1 MLKMLQTI
9 GALLALAAMASA
21 QLNPQEVPKLEM
33 FNSFSYATDSNGNAP
48 GWLASLTVN
57 RSIKND
63 PYLGLVFEI
72 SRYYRTTVIQTAA
85 GPLKDTA
92 GFSSALFGFQ
102 VYMFRKSAISPFLR
116 LLPLGVSEK
125 NVIVTEGGKSRFDHG
140 PAYTAAV
147 GGGFDLK
154 INKRVAVRAV
164 QIDYMG
170 FAGERPSR
178 TRISTGIVLRF

>member
-9 GALLALAAMASA
+9 GVLLLLAAMANA
-21 QLNPQEVPKLEM
+21 QLDPREVPKLEL
-33 FNSFSYATDSNGNAP
+33 FSAFSYATDGNGNAP

-72 SRYYRTTVIQTAA
+72 SRHYRTTVIQTAA

-125 NVIVTEGGKSRFDHG
+125 NVIVTAGGKSRFDQQ
-140 PAYTAAV
+140 PAYTGAV

-154 INKRVAVRAV
+154 INKRVALRAV
-164 QIDYMG
+164 QIDYLG

-178 TRISTGIVLRF
+178 MRISTGLMLRF

>member
-1 MLKMLQTI
+1 MLKILQII
-9 GALLALAAMASA
+9 GVTLSLSAMASA
-21 QLNPQEVPKLEM
+21 QLSPQEVPKLEL

-63 PYLGLVFEI
+63 PYLGLVFEM
-72 SRYYRTTVIQTAA
+72 SRHYRTAIIQTAV

-116 LLPLGVSEK
+116 LMPLGLSEK
-125 NVIVTEGGKSRFDHG
+125 NVLVTVAGKSRFDPQ
-140 PAYTAAV
+140 PAYAAAV
-147 GGGFDLK
+147 GGGFDMK

-164 QIDYMG
+164 QVDYLG
-170 FAGERPSR
+170 FGGDRPNR
-178 TRISTGIVLRF
+178 TRISTGLVLRF